1 MVRVPL
7 LISHDR
13 YVKIP
18 LRKDNH
24 EMKNKE
30 ALTIKTLIHELSKFP
45 KECWDYPIE
54 INISGERIPGRDL
67 FFTKYFTKEDILNDL
82 WDEEEITF
90 HLNADEI
97 EDYHN
102 PAMLLEDYI
111 DFENLEERVIQ
122 KYKRNKKR
130 KDHEKKKTNL

>member
-1 MVRVPL
+1 M
-7 LISHDR
+7 
-13 YVKIP
+13 
-18 LRKDNH
+18 
-24 EMKNKE
+24 KE

-67 FFTKYFTKEDILNDL
+67 FFTKFFTKEDILNDL

-111 DFENLEERVIQ
+111 DFENIEERVVQ
-122 KYKRNKKR
+122 KYKRNK
-130 KDHEKKKTNL
+130 EKKEKKDEQ